1 MAVLPVFLAVAALAA
16 APVGGVHRDDGILRV
31 RATPAVAPCVEAAAR
46 AYEKKTGQVIV
57 ATGSLTD
64 AATADVLVGAA
75 AEVTRALEGGAAAA
89 DSDAHVARVKWVLVV
104 PAGNPNQIQGLAD
117 AERAAVEVWVAGGP
131 AAYEARRAVEK
142 AAPARVR
149 EASDGAVPRG
159 AAAALAPTCL
169 AGPGERVAVDVPDLV
184 VEAAVSATASRPEAA
199 RGFVAFLASP
209 AGRRAFAPGP

>member
-1 MAVLPVFLAVAALAA
+1 MPSLLLFLMLSATSEGSIHRGDPAV
-16 APVGGVHRDDGILRV
+16 RV
-31 RATPAVAPCVEAAAR
+31 RATTAVSPCVLAAAR
-46 AYEKKTGQVIV
+46 AYEKKGRVVVETG
-57 ATGSLTD
+57 TLGD

-104 PAGNPNQIQGLAD
+104 PEGNPNQIQGLAD

-142 AAPARVR
+142 LAPARVR

-169 AGPGERVAVDVPDLV
+169 AGPGERIKVDVPDLV
-184 VEAAVSATASRPEAA
+184 VEAAVSAAASRPEAA
-199 RGFVAFLASP
+199 RDFVAFLASP